1 MSFFFLIVCTVCC
14 IAPLKVLD
22 SWFSLPPFEV
32 GIRYRAGADCLGM
45 RDDYDVLCGA
55 DVIVIFPFVNISRTD
70 SIAANCESQ
79 ILVGTSLSAAVKNC
93 IVCVILSS
101 AVM

>member
-45 RDDYDVLCGA
+45 RDDYDVLCG
-55 DVIVIFPFVNISRTD
+55 VNFIVFPFVNIALTA
-70 SIAANCESQ
+70 SIADNCESQ
-79 ILVGTSLSAAVKNC
+79 ILVGTSLSAAAKDC
-93 IVCVILSS
+93 IACVILSS